1 MLKFDQVLH
10 ARLGS
15 LKEAVTVWSETV
27 SKLEK
32 AKEKAETGLQAKAN
46 KADWRGENAGITQ
59 AFVRKTAKEFG
70 DALTEATSIRN
81 ILRDAQSEFQAAK
94 TELERLVE
102 QAPGKGMRIDQEGV
116 VSYLIRPDSRSK
128 DYDGPKPQ
136 PADFEAMRS
145 AVKAAI
151 DRANDADDVASRA
164 LHGLVGKDKN
174 NFSDTRYDSLK
185 AASKV
190 QDAEDAHA
198 AYELYKKGDDA
209 TPEEID
215 KLNVLFKANRKDPY
229 FAEKFALEVGPKGSM
244 EYWADM
250 GDPSDGSRLG
260 IDHRDK
266 LKELQTNWSMT
277 LATAT
282 HSASPEME
290 QWKADVIRAGS
301 EPIQT
306 RGTSPYGFQ
315 VMSNL
320 MRVGDYDDKFL
331 KDYGNGLVI
340 AERKMTHDGRLP
352 ADRVWQQLSGTPSH
366 LNWQGGDV
374 GKDPMIGFMEAL
386 GHNPKA
392 STDFFNS
399 DLDLTP
405 ENGKD
410 NKKLDPFEYF
420 SKDRQ
425 WPDELNDKGDLSKEP
440 GYNALGHALESA
452 TTGHPYDADPEGLK
466 DVRTKENAEVMQKV
480 VERYGSDPKYMH
492 QQPGIDDSLGKMSA
506 SYIDEFNRSLEQENE
521 TSTREMPDSPFGA
534 RPNEKG
540 EPRFGE
546 EFEETLLFNRG
557 DAVSFLGTVA
567 QSETGHAQLSAAQ
580 SVYTTSVLD
589 EVGPKPGSGVA
600 RELDITDVKTS
611 MRVGAEAHGLFDESR
626 MGQIDQQY
634 QIDSEEH
641 KKAVEGTTEWVKFG
655 VGAAAAGGIAV
666 LTGGAGGVLVPLAAE
681 TVGGAVT
688 TLIGME
694 ADDIAE
700 KYSEDEM
707 LKEKSDSLKE
717 KALADG
723 KANALIPGQ
732 AYARAPGWSK
742 DDRNYLEEELTK
754 YVKDSRGHVRDD
766 SLPDPYDEEKDG
778 KVT

>member
-10 ARLGS
+10 AHLGS
-15 LKEAVTVWSETV
+15 LKEAITGWSETV
-27 SKLEK
+27 TKLEK
-32 AKEKAETGLQAKAN
+32 AKEKAETGLRGKAE
-46 KADWRGENAGITQ
+46 KADWKGENAGVTQ

-81 ILRDAQSEFQAAK
+81 ILRDTEAEFQAAK
-94 TELERLVE
+94 SELEKLVAE
-102 QAPGKGMRIDQEGV
+102 APGKGMRIDQAGV
-116 VSYLIRPDSRSK
+116 VSHLIRPDSRSK

-136 PADFEAMRS
+136 PADFDAMN
-145 AVKAAI
+145 AAIKAAI
-151 DRANDADDVASRA
+151 ARADDADDVASRA
-164 LHGLVGKDKN
+164 LRGLVGNDQN
-174 NFSDTRYDSLK
+174 NFSGTKYDSLK
-185 AASKV
+185 AASKA

-198 AYELYKKGDDA
+198 AYELYKKGDEA

-215 KLNVLFKANRKDPY
+215 RLNALFKANQKDPY

-260 IDHRDK
+260 VDHRDK
-266 LKELQTNWSMT
+266 LKELQTNWSLT

-282 HSASPEME
+282 HSTSPEME
-290 QWKADVIRAGS
+290 QWKADVIKAGS

-331 KDYGNGLVI
+331 KDYGNGLVVT
-340 AERKMTHDGRLP
+340 ERKMTHDGRLP
-352 ADRVWQQLSGTPSH
+352 ADRAWQQMGGMPSH
-366 LNWQGGDV
+366 LNWQGGGI

-392 STDFFNS
+392 STDFFNG
-399 DLDLTP
+399 DIDLTP

-410 NKKLDPFEYF
+410 DKKLDPFDYF
-420 SKDRQ
+420 SKDRK

-452 TTGHPYDADPEGLK
+452 TTGHPYDAEAEGLK

-480 VERYGSDPKYMH
+480 VERYGSDPKFMH
-492 QQPGIDDSLGKMSA
+492 QQPGIDDSLSKMGA
-506 SYIDEFNRSLEQENE
+506 AYIDEFNRSLEQENE
-521 TSTREMPDSPFGA
+521 TSMEEMPDSPFGA
-534 RPNEKG
+534 RPHANG
-540 EPRFGE
+540 EPRFGK
-546 EFEETLLFNRG
+546 EFEDSLLFNRG
-557 DAVSFLGTVA
+557 DAVNFLGTVA
-567 QSETGHAQLSAAQ
+567 QSEVGHAQLSAAQ
-580 SVYTTSVLD
+580 SIYTTSVMD
-589 EVGPKPGSGVA
+589 EVGPKPGSGPA
-600 RELDITDVKTS
+600 RELDLTDAKTTL
-611 MRVGAEAHGLFDESR
+611 RIGAETHSIFDQAR

-634 QIDSEEH
+634 EIDSDEH
-641 KKAVEGTTEWVKFG
+641 KKAVGRTTEWVKFG
-655 VGAAAAGGIAV
+655 VGAAAAGGVVA

-688 TLIGME
+688 TFIGME
-694 ADDIAE
+694 ADDIGE
-700 KYSEDEM
+700 KYSEDKL
-707 LKEKSDSLKE
+707 LKQKSDDLKDE
-717 KALADG
+717 ALAAG
-723 KANALIPGQ
+723 KGNALMPGQ
-732 AYARAPGWSK
+732 AYARDPGWSHS
-742 DDRNYLEEELTK
+742 DSNYLEEELTK

-766 SLPDPYDEEKDG
+766 SLPDPYNEKKDG